1 MRPFHPGAIQ
11 ILTLTKH
18 FRFCNYPISAIIQL
32 VSRIHQTRQPK
43 LEIKKTTMDV
53 IAVVFDMDGLLIDS
67 ERIAL
72 RVFEQ
77 TCEHFEMGNQFDLFI
92 KILGTNKTTADIIL
106 NEYLPAHVDKS
117 EFTAYFESGY
127 SAETRKPVPLLKGV
141 DTLLNYLDEN
151 DIPKAVAT
159 STSTERALHKL
170 ENSGIRHRFSSIT
183 GGDQIANGKPAPDIY
198 LKAAATIDADPR
210 RCLALEDSP
219 NGVKAALSANMHVIQ
234 IPQIIEPD
242 AETKALGHL
251 VLSDL
256 DAVVTHLD
264 QHRQS
269 A

>member
-1 MRPFHPGAIQ
+1 MNVVA
-11 ILTLTKH
+11 
-18 FRFCNYPISAIIQL
+18 
-32 VSRIHQTRQPK
+32 
-43 LEIKKTTMDV
+43 V
-53 IAVVFDMDGLLIDS
+53 IFDMDGLLIDS

-77 TCEHFEMGNQFDLFI
+77 TCEHFEIGSQFDLFV
-92 KILGTNKTTADIIL
+92 KILGTNKTTANIIL
-106 NEYLPAHVDKS
+106 DENLPQHVNRS
-117 EFTAYFESGY
+117 EFVACFEDGY

-141 DTLLNYLDEN
+141 DTLLNYLDDN
-151 DIPKAVAT
+151 DIPTAVAT
-159 STSTERALHKL
+159 STSTERAVHKL

-198 LKAAATIDADPR
+198 LKAAATIDADPL

-219 NGVKAALSANMHVIQ
+219 NGIKAALSANMYAIQ

-256 DAVVTHLD
+256 DAVVAHLV
-264 QHRQS
+264 QHRRS
-269 A
+269 V